1 MRINSHFF
9 ILIAFTLAGISCKK
23 LVSIPEP
30 VSSQTTTGVFATE
43 QQANS
48 ALAGIYT
55 LLINGNNPASNSI
68 YSSFS
73 DGYTTLLG
81 GLSSDELMYN
91 QVTGDYL
98 FYNSNRLL
106 ATSSPSTTIWTTAY
120 TAIYGA
126 NAVIEGVAASTSA
139 ALHDSARKELTG
151 EAKFVRAFSYFY
163 LVNLFG
169 DVPLA
174 LTIDFNQT
182 ANMTRT
188 PQASVYQQII
198 SDLKD
203 AQSVLPTDYSVAAGE
218 RIRPNKWAATALL
231 ARALLFTGDYA
242 GAAAQAASVI
252 GYTTQYNLV
261 GDPDGVFLK
270 NSTEAIWQLQQS
282 TSVANIGNATAEGAE
297 LLPNPLSTGFV
308 SYYLS
313 SQLMAAFETG
323 DQRRVKWVGSSD
335 NSFSGTPSGPYYFAY
350 KYKTGR
356 ANYSIGGAATEY
368 YMVLR
373 LAEQYLIKAE
383 AETNGATGGDAAAIA
398 DLNVLRHRAGLP
410 DLFSSLPHDQVIA
423 AVAHERQ
430 TELFAEWGH
439 RWLDLKRT
447 GQAHN
452 VLSVIPIKQ
461 PWQGDYQLLYP
472 IPVTEIT
479 TDHNLV
485 QNPGYH

>member
-1 MRINSHFF
+1 MRINSYLF
-9 ILIAFTLAGISCKK
+9 ILIAFTLAGISCRK
-23 LVSIPEP
+23 LVSVPEP
-30 VSSQTTTGVFATE
+30 VNSQTTAEVFATE

-48 ALAGIYT
+48 AMAGIYT
-55 LLINGNNPASNSI
+55 QLINGNSGVNNSI
-68 YSSFS
+68 YTGF
-73 DGYTTLLG
+73 GTGLTTLIG
-81 GLSSDELMYN
+81 GLSSDELMYY
-91 QVTGDYL
+91 QATGEYL
-98 FYNSNRLL
+98 LYNSNRLQVN
-106 ATSSPSTTIWTTAY
+106 SSSANSVWTTAY

-126 NAVIEGVAASTSA
+126 NAVIEGIAASTSA
-139 ALHDSARKELTG
+139 ALRDSVRKELTG
-151 EAKFVRAFSYFY
+151 EAKFIRAFSYFY
-163 LVNLFG
+163 LTNLFG

-182 ANMTRT
+182 RNMART

-203 AQSVLPTDYSVAAGE
+203 AQSVLPADYSVSSGE

-231 ARALLFTGDYA
+231 ARALLFTGDYT
-242 GAAAQAASVI
+242 GAATQAATVI

-261 GDPDGVFLK
+261 SDLNEVFLK
-270 NSTEAIWQLQQS
+270 NSPEAIWQLQQN
-282 TSVANIGNATAEGAE
+282 TSVANVGNATPEGATM
-297 LLPNPLSTGFV
+297 LPNPLSTGLA

-313 SQLMAAFETG
+313 SQLLDAFETG
-323 DQRRVKWVGSSD
+323 DQRRSKWVDSTNN
-335 NSFSGTPSGPYYFAY
+335 NSTGLYYFPY
-350 KYKTGR
+350 KYKTGT
-356 ANYSIGGAATEY
+356 ANYSVGGTATEY

-383 AETNGATGGDAAAIA
+383 AEANGAAGGDAAAIT

-410 DLFSSLPHDQVIA
+410 DLSSSLLHDQVIT

-430 TELFAEWGH
+430 TELFVEWGH

-452 VLSVIPIKQ
+452 VLSVIPVKQ
-461 PWQGDYQLLYP
+461 PWEGDYQLLYP
-472 IPVTEIT
+472 IPVSEII